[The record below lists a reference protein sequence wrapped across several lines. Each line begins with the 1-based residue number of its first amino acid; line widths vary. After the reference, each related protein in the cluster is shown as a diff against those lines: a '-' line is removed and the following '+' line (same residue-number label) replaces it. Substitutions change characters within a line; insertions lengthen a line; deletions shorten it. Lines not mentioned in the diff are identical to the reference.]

1 MSGYNDKKVLVVE
14 NSRVISGIIKK
25 ALVASGINSDNIT
38 TATDGHQALL
48 IAELVDFSLV
58 TTAVH
63 LRLKDGAQL
72 LEALRKNPK
81 KESLQKIP
89 VLVISSET
97 DLGYAEKFLNLG
109 IQGFIKKPFKTED
122 IKKSLRQIFGEPSDT
137 IQPGGSSNNGD
148 ESAISPDFI
157 KAFTDSALEALGQY
171 MVVADIVD
179 PLEEENWKS
188 YFSSYITLI
197 NKDYDIRISISLY
210 FPKKVACDIY
220 AGIFGEV
227 DLDQVNGVVQEL
239 GNIIG
244 GIVKPKITGFSS
256 EIYKLVHGSNGT
268 FNEDTVI
275 HFDLGLPEGKMGDEE
290 TTIPTDCPKSKF
302 IVPFEVDEN
311 LIIYMVQIEKN
322 SEVS

>member
-1 MSGYNDKKVLVVE
+1 MTGYNDKKVLVVE
-14 NSRVISGIIKK
+14 NSRVVSGLIKK
-25 ALVASGINSDNIT
+25 ALIASGINGENIT

-63 LRLKDGAQL
+63 MKLKDGAQL
-72 LEALRKNPK
+72 LEGLRKNAK
-81 KESLQKIP
+81 KESLQKMP

-97 DLGYAEKFLNLG
+97 DLDYAQKFLDLG

-122 IKKSLRQIFGEPSDT
+122 IQSSVRQIFGEPTSPEEPANSDDN
-137 IQPGGSSNNGD
+137 GGG
-148 ESAISPDFI
+148 SAISDDFI
-157 KAFTDSALEALGQY
+157 KAFTDSAFDALGQY
-171 MVVADIVD
+171 MVAADIVE
-179 PLEEENWKS
+179 PLEEESWKS
-188 YFSSYITLI
+188 YFSSNITLT
-197 NKDYDIRISISLY
+197 NKDHNIRISISLY
-210 FPKKVACDIY
+210 FPEKVACDIY

-227 DLDQVNGVVQEL
+227 DLEQVNGVVQEL

-256 EIYKLVHGSNGT
+256 EIYGLAHGSNGSLG
-268 FNEDTVI
+268 EEEVI

-290 TTIPTDCPKSKF
+290 TTIPEDCTKAKF
-302 IVPFEVDEN
+302 IVPFEVNDD

-322 SEVS
+322 SDA